1 MTSKLPSEQRREFL
15 GSVAAAT
22 AAVFGAAAAAPAA
35 LAADPAV
42 SAGNEFQRWLDAIPG
57 KHRQLYDAPEPN
69 GGMALMWSHV
79 FMLTAAQSFGVPE
92 SEVGVVVALRHA
104 AMPLALGDAV
114 WAKYKLGEFFKIDDP
129 QTKTPALRNPFAN
142 LKPGDLPLPEAA
154 IEKLMAR
161 NVKFVTCGMAIH
173 HYSMRYTKAQGG
185 DHEEIKKEWMAAVM
199 PGIFVAP
206 SGVLAVHGAQSRG
219 CTYCFA
225 G

>member
-1 MTSKLPSEQRREFL
+1 MSSKLPSEQRRDFL

-22 AAVFGAAAAAPAA
+22 AAVLGA
-35 LAADPAV
+35 AV
-42 SAGNEFQRWLDAIPG
+42 SAPMAQAAEPTAGGGNEFQRWLDAIPG
-57 KHRQLYDAPEPN
+57 KYRQLYDAPEPN

-79 FMLTAAQSFGVPE
+79 FMMTAAQSFGVPE

-154 IEKLMAR
+154 IEKLVAR
-161 NVKFVTCGMAIH
+161 NVKFATCAMAIH
-173 HYSMRYTKAQGG
+173 HYSMRYAKEHGG
-185 DHEEIKKEWMAAVM
+185 EHEAIKKEWMAAVM
-199 PGIFVAP
+199 PGIFVAL
-206 SGVLAVHGAQSRG
+206 SGVLAVHGAQSKG